1 MFFIIVPSRSVTN
14 AFCNTFLYI
23 GKDSSKS
30 FLYYLVLQFI
40 IQDEEDY
47 AYEKNTYI
55 AYCDRNIVFFRRMR
69 RPGPDKTVSGMLD
82 ALKNWDTAALAG
94 YIDVDQ
100 LYADANI
107 ASENQDQMTEILKL
121 IMKNLSYEILDTQVS
136 GDTAVVT
143 VSITNTN
150 MSVVITEYF
159 TNVLVLAFSGNYSTD
174 AELESAAYDLLQTS
188 IQNHMDQTITNQVDV
203 QLTKQDGQWVTTM
216 SDELMMPSTA
226 A

>member
-1 MFFIIVPSRSVTN
+1 
-14 AFCNTFLYI
+14 
-23 GKDSSKS
+23 
-30 FLYYLVLQFI
+30 
-40 IQDEEDY
+40 
-47 AYEKNTYI
+47 
-55 AYCDRNIVFFRRMR
+55 MR